1 MTTLANSKWKQTL
14 SAAVLSLVLLTG
26 CSERWIEA
34 DAGLSGDEVIQLIA
48 DVQANQGAGVNSSA
62 RETFNQL
69 VESSTSYIY
78 FVDGPSPM
86 GTAFSSASLINF
98 NILGRSDVSDLD
110 LSKATVVYVEDL
122 TEQGWKSAL
131 LVQIEVQGESQ
142 PVTRIFESVR
152 APRVE
157 SEMYIAE
164 MGAGGNHQ
172 ITLKSSY
179 VEGDLLQTV
188 IQFDVYEIQD
198 AQEFFVGKFGAMVG
212 FGG

>member
-1 MTTLANSKWKQTL
+1 MKAFMNLKWKQ
-14 SAAVLSLVLLTG
+14 SVGAAMLSLTLLTG

-62 RETFNQL
+62 RDTFNQL
-69 VESSTSYIY
+69 VESPTSYIY

-86 GTAFSSASLINF
+86 GTAFSAASLVNF
-98 NILGRSDVSDLD
+98 NLLGRSDVSDLD
-110 LSKATVVYVEDL
+110 LAKATVVYVEDL

-131 LVQIEVQGESQ
+131 LVQIEIKGESQ
-142 PVTRIFESVR
+142 PITRIFESIR

-157 SEMYIAE
+157 NDLYVAE
-164 MGAGGNHQ
+164 MGVGGNHQ
-172 ITLKSSY
+172 LTLKSLY
-179 VEGDLLQTV
+179 VEGDELQTV
-188 IQFDVYEIQD
+188 IQFDVYEIQS
-198 AQEFFVGKFGAMVG
+198 AQETWVGKFGAMVG